1 MVLIPRAQYEAII
14 AHARRE
20 APREACGLVAGHGE
34 RIERVYPVANR
45 AELAVEFFAER
56 GLIPPGRDYRPEA
69 PGSIAVERFFMDPE
83 EQFRVLREIEASGL
97 EHLGS
102 YHSHPATE
110 AYPSRTDVELAAFW
124 PGMLLMICSLADP
137 ARPVLRAFRVVDGQ
151 VQEEPVVVED

>member
-1 MVLIPRAQYEAII
+1 MIRIPRDQYQAII
-14 AHARRE
+14 EHAQRE
-20 APREACGLVAGHGE
+20 APREACGLLGGHGE
-34 RIERVYPVANR
+34 RIERVYPVTNR

-56 GLIPPGRDYRPEA
+56 GLIPPGRDYRPDA

-83 EQFRVLREIEASGL
+83 EQFRVLREIERSGL

-124 PGMLLMICSLADP
+124 PNMLLLICSLADP
-137 ARPVLRAFRVVDGQ
+137 AWPVVRAFRVNEGQ
-151 VQEEPVVVED
+151 VSEESILVED